1 MTHLKKSLAVLL
13 AFVMIFSTMSIAA
26 SAFDATVDGGFDI
39 GFTVVMFRKD
49 SAGNW
54 IQTTK
59 AKPGEELKAVLY
71 IGSDFYG
78 SSANLPIVWDSE
90 YMSSKYEHGVNV
102 SSKIKYNGDYI
113 VENGKNIASL
123 YSINANIY
131 DESLKAQRLTFL
143 ENYGVV
149 ERGYFNTHDFL
160 YTLLMVRE
168 KENLQWNKDTWAVE
182 FEFTVNDNAYVRNSA
197 NYGEV
202 PPP

>member
-71 IGSDFYG
+71 IGSDSTAAPQTCPSFG
-78 SSANLPIVWDSE
+78 TASICRRS
-90 YMSSKYEHGVNV
+90 MST
-102 SSKIKYNGDYI
+102 
-113 VENGKNIASL
+113 A
-123 YSINANIY
+123 
-131 DESLKAQRLTFL
+131 
-143 ENYGVV
+143 
-149 ERGYFNTHDFL
+149 
-160 YTLLMVRE
+160 
-168 KENLQWNKDTWAVE
+168 
-182 FEFTVNDNAYVRNSA
+182 
-197 NYGEV
+197 
-202 PPP
+202 